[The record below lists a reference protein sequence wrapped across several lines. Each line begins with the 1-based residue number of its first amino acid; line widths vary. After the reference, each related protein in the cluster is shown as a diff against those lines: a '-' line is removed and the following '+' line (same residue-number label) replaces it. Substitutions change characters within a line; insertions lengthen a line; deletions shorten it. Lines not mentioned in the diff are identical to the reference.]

1 MRRVF
6 FWLHLTAGV
15 LAGVVILVMSVT
27 GTLLMYERQMT
38 TWADGYVLAPPP
50 GSPRLSVETLAARVR
65 EARPESA
72 VTSITLRR
80 DATAPAAFGLG
91 RESNLFVDP
100 YTGQIL
106 GEGSRR
112 ARAFFRAMTDW
123 HRFLGAQG
131 ESRAAGRAVTG
142 ASNLVFLFI
151 VLSGIYLW
159 WPRTGRPQVRPVVLF
174 QGGLQGKAR
183 DFNWHNVIG
192 LWSAVPLVFVV
203 ASALVISYPW
213 AADLVYR
220 ATGSEPPARRGPQG
234 PGPGGAGPAAGPASD
249 RPAPVDLSGLDR
261 CGPEPSGRS
270 PPGRASACACRPGP
284 RLRGPSASTRPRAR
298 VVPTGAPR
306 SPSTAAPAT

>member
-38 TWADGYVLAPPP
+38 TWADGYTLAPPP
-50 GSPRLSVETLAARVR
+50 GSKRLSVEALAARVR
-65 EARPESA
+65 EARPEST

-100 YTGQIL
+100 YTGEVL

-131 ESRAAGRAVTG
+131 ESRAAGRAITG

-151 VLSGIYLW
+151 VLSGTYLW
-159 WPRTGRPQVRPVVLF
+159 WPRTWTLQQAAARGPLPGRPR
-174 QGGLQGKAR
+174 
-183 DFNWHNVIG
+183 
-192 LWSAVPLVFVV
+192 
-203 ASALVISYPW
+203 
-213 AADLVYR
+213 R
-220 ATGSEPPARRGPQG
+220 A
-234 PGPGGAGPAAGPASD
+234 
-249 RPAPVDLSGLDR
+249 RPAT
-261 CGPEPSGRS
+261 
-270 PPGRASACACRPGP
+270 
-284 RLRGPSASTRPRAR
+284 STG
-298 VVPTGAPR
+298 T
-306 SPSTAAPAT
+306 T